1 VRRTSKAAVPSLE
14 FAPDCILAERP
25 LSRIFYYGRTRQDA
39 DGNINGHAVERDT
52 LTISC
57 DTHLCFFI
65 YINRPEISLKQ
76 ELPIGIF
83 DSGVGGLT
91 VYRALH
97 ERLPHE
103 RFVYL
108 GDTARVPYGTRSLA
122 TVERYAIE
130 NARFL
135 EAHGIKILVVAC
147 NTASAL
153 ALPAIRESIR
163 VPVLGVIEPGA
174 RAAVEAS
181 GGAEV
186 KRRIG
191 VIATEATVQSG
202 AYASAIARLDPDA
215 SVIARACPLFVPLA
229 EDGWAETEV
238 AEMVA
243 ADYLKDIKDS
253 RVDTLVLGCTH
264 YPILSRVIQE
274 TVGASVA
281 LIDSGE
287 AAARDVER
295 LLEERGLRCVE
306 REGLSAERQ
315 LCDDLDHFYV
325 TDAAARFSRVAER
338 FLGVAPSVLE
348 AVEVWGHD
356 ELRTH

>member
-1 VRRTSKAAVPSLE
+1 L
-14 FAPDCILAERP
+14 
-25 LSRIFYYGRTRQDA
+25 QQA
-39 DGNINGHAVERDT
+39 D
-52 LTISC
+52 
-57 DTHLCFFI
+57 
-65 YINRPEISLKQ
+65 
-76 ELPIGIF
+76 LPIGIF

-97 ERLPHE
+97 ERLPDE

-108 GDTARVPYGTRSLA
+108 GDTARVPYGTRSLS

-130 NARFL
+130 NAGFL

-153 ALPAIRESIR
+153 ALPAIREAVR

-181 GGAEV
+181 GKQSM

-202 AYASAIARLDPDA
+202 AYGSAIARLDPEA
-215 SVIARACPLFVPLA
+215 SVIARACPLFVSLS
-229 EDGWAETEV
+229 EEGWAQTEV
-238 AEMVA
+238 ARMVA
-243 ADYLKDIKDS
+243 ADYLKEITEA

-264 YPILSRVIQE
+264 YPILRDVIQE
-274 TVGASVA
+274 TVGEEVS

-295 LLEERGLRCVE
+295 LLESSALRRAEKIESGHERH
-306 REGLSAERQ
+306 

-325 TDAAARFSRVAER
+325 TDAAERFSRVAER
-338 FLGVAPSVLE
+338 FLGSAPSVLE

-356 ELRTH
+356 ELRTY